1 MTTDEETINKIK
13 HSLAVLLNTL
23 ENDSEP
29 LSKDN
34 IIIIL
39 KEIISF

>member
-13 HSLAVLLNTL
+13 HSLTVLLNTL
-23 ENDSEP
+23 ENDSEH